1 MRRNC
6 TYSEFLRNIKS
17 NNMANIQHFMV
28 PSAYYNQADDQG
40 YYPLHHSARFNY
52 YELTEYLLNK
62 SANPNVRNIKTG
74 ESPLSLASYNGNSKI
89 VTLLLNNS
97 ADLKLGGFYFGTPL
111 CDAARKGRY
120 EIVKILCDHAKNR
133 DIGGLVDGHDQYK
146 FRPLHLAVYNDDKE
160 SYPAVISLLLSYGA
174 SNECRAYENMTP
186 EELALKH
193 GRHSIADIVSRR
205 KIYTPPSSI
214 NPPHFISTA
223 TLPYNKDLE
232 NQIAIAAALMS
243 AGTYMFILSITMM
256 MVNNKNALKLAA
268 FSICAVTL
276 GSYIAGQES
285 GKIIKSTG
293 HRFHEF
299 FRHIEG
305 NAERVT
311 TAIVNASDALISS
324 TETVNAAINRLSKT
338 VDESIIV
345 LKDESKN
352 TMIELRGI
360 GRDIA
365 AALKQ
370 GINEGKFTPQA
381 HVNANVFAAVPIC
394 NLM

>member
-6 TYSEFLRNIKS
+6 TYREFLDNIKS
-17 NNMANIQHFMV
+17 GNLANIQHFQV
-28 PSAYYNQADDQG
+28 PSAYFNQPDEQG
-40 YYPLHHSARFNY
+40 YYPLHHSASANY
-52 YELTEYLLNK
+52 YELTEYLLRNRAL
-62 SANPNVRNIKTG
+62 ANVINIKTG
-74 ESPLSLASYNGNSKI
+74 ESPLSLASYNGNPRI
-89 VTLLLNNS
+89 VTLLLNTS
-97 ADLKLGGFYFGTPL
+97 ADVKLGGIYFGTPL

-120 EIVKILCDHAKNR
+120 EIVKMLCEYARNK
-133 DIGGLVDGHDQYK
+133 DIGGVVDGHDQYK

-205 KIYTPPSSI
+205 KIYTPPLTI
-214 NPPHFISTA
+214 NPSRQTSTA
-223 TLPYNKDLE
+223 LPSYNNDLE
-232 NQIAIAAALMS
+232 RQMASAAALIS
-243 AGTYMFILSITMM
+243 AGTYMFMLSLSML
-256 MVNNKNALKLAA
+256 MVNKKNALKLAA

-276 GSYIAGQES
+276 GSYLAGQET

-305 NAERVT
+305 NADRVT
-311 TAIVNASDALISS
+311 IAIVNTAEALVGA
-324 TETVNAAINRLSKT
+324 TETVNAAISRLSRT

-345 LKDESKN
+345 LKDESRN

-360 GRDIA
+360 GRDLA
-365 AALKQ
+365 AALER

-381 HVNANVFAAVPIC
+381 DVNANVFAAVPIC